1 MTFIVASFTD
11 LNQPFGVKT
20 MPNPAIA
27 DDFEALDTSRLPPNA
42 RLRSGTAARL
52 AGLPVTT
59 LRVWERRYAV
69 VAAPKTATGQ
79 RLYSTVDV
87 QRLALLKQLS
97 DRGHAIGTIASL
109 SLPELQGLAATTPAR
124 SAASTMPGLDLIV
137 VGRSAAQKL
146 HAVGA
151 SPRAVHD
158 DLTRAEAEVAIRL
171 ATGSTPAAGP
181 DVLLVHLPSLHPALA
196 ERALSLAKQ
205 SRAATLMV
213 LYAFGAETVAESL
226 RAAGAIVRREP
237 CTGREL
243 SRLLAAAAQ
252 SPSAATG
259 LPATSTRRYSDEQ
272 LASLAEQP
280 STVLC
285 ECPRHLA
292 EIVSQLA
299 HLEQY
304 SAECDASSP
313 ADSALHRH
321 LGGLAGAARAMFE
334 QALDRVVAEEGLSV

>member
-1 MTFIVASFTD
+1 MPIVTD
-11 LNQPFGVKT
+11 SVIEDETQ
-20 MPNPAIA
+20 
-27 DDFEALDTSRLPPNA
+27 ALDTSRLPPNA

-59 LRVWERRYAV
+59 LRVWERRYGV
-69 VAAPKTATGQ
+69 VAAPKTPTGQ
-79 RLYSTVDV
+79 RLYSTTDV

-109 SLPELQGLAATTPAR
+109 NLAELQGLAATAPAR
-124 SAASTMPGLDLIV
+124 SAAAAAVPGLHLVV

-151 SPRAVHD
+151 SPRAVYD
-158 DLTRAEAEVAIRL
+158 ELAQAEAEVATRH
-171 ATGSTPAAGP
+171 AAGTTPATRP
-181 DVLLVHLPSLHPALA
+181 DVVLVHLPSLHPALA
-196 ERALSLAKQ
+196 ERAMNLARQ
-205 SRAATLMV
+205 LNASTLMV

-243 SRLLAAAAQ
+243 ARLLGAAAQ
-252 SPSAATG
+252 SPARAAD
-259 LPATSTRRYSDEQ
+259 LPAASMRRYSDEQ

-292 EIVSQLA
+292 EIVLQLA
-299 HLEQY
+299 HFEQY
-304 SAECDASSP
+304 SAECDARSP

-321 LGGLAGAARAMFE
+321 LGSLAGAARAMFE
-334 QALDRVVAEEGLSV
+334 QALDRVVHEEGLSV

>member
-1 MTFIVASFTD
+1 MPIATFIASNPSSSAPANLDETD
-11 LNQPFGVKT
+11 V
-20 MPNPAIA
+20 
-27 DDFEALDTSRLPPNA
+27 LDTSRLPPNA

-59 LRVWERRYAV
+59 LRVWERRYGV

-79 RLYSTVDV
+79 RLYSTTDV

-97 DRGHAIGTIASL
+97 DRGHAIGTIAGL
-109 SLPELQGLAATTPAR
+109 TLPELQGLAATAPAR
-124 SAASTMPGLDLIV
+124 SAAAAAVPGLHLVV

-151 SPRAVHD
+151 SPRAVYD
-158 DLTRAEAEVAIRL
+158 ELAQAEAEVATRQ
-171 ATGSTPAAGP
+171 AAGNAPAAGP
-181 DVLLVHLPSLHPALA
+181 DVVLVHLPSLHPALA
-196 ERALSLAKQ
+196 ERAMNLARQ
-205 SRAATLMV
+205 LRASTLMV

-243 SRLLAAAAQ
+243 ARLLSATAQ
-252 SPSAATG
+252 SPAKAAS
-259 LPATSTRRYSDEQ
+259 LPAASVRRYSDEQ

-292 EIVSQLA
+292 EIVLQLA
-299 HLEQY
+299 HFEQY
-304 SAECDASSP
+304 SVECDVRSP

-321 LGGLAGAARAMFE
+321 LGNLAGAARAMFE
-334 QALDRVVAEEGLSV
+334 QALERVVHEEGLSV